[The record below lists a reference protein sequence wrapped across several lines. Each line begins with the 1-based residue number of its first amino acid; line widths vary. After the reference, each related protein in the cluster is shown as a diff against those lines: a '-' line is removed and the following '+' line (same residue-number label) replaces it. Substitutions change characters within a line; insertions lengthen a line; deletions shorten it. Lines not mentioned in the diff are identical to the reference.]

1 MSYLWIVVAVLVIL
15 AIGLPFIAKGRPV
28 GQQSILGL
36 AFGAVGVAAAL
47 LSGFLW
53 VR

>member
-1 MSYLWIVVAVLVIL
+1 MSYLWVGVTVLVIV
-15 AIGLPFIAKGRPV
+15 AIGLPFIAKDRPA

-36 AFGAVGVAAAL
+36 AFGAVGVSAAL